1 MSTSETTRIARLLD
15 PRLWKL
21 LTRGVVIVAAAV
33 IVLFPL
39 SPSMSAQNTVIL
51 ALVLAIGASGLNIIT
66 GYTGYLTLSQ
76 GAFVGIGAY
85 VGAILATRFPDVQPL
100 LWVPLAG
107 IIAAVVAMLLGLVT
121 YRSRG
126 PAFVI
131 ITVAFLFLVQFV
143 AIEWVPVTNG

>member
-1 MSTSETTRIARLLD
+1 MTTTTENPIARLLD
-15 PRLWKL
+15 PGVLKWV
-21 LTRGVVIVAAAV
+21 TRAILVVAAIV

-66 GYTGYLTLSQ
+66 GYTGYLSLSQ
-76 GAFVGIGAY
+76 GAFIGIGAY

-100 LWVPLAG
+100 LWAPIAG
-107 IIAAVVAMLLGLVT
+107 VVTAVIAMLLGLVT

-131 ITVAFLFLVQFV
+131 ITIAFLFLVQFV
-143 AIEWVPVTNG
+143 AI